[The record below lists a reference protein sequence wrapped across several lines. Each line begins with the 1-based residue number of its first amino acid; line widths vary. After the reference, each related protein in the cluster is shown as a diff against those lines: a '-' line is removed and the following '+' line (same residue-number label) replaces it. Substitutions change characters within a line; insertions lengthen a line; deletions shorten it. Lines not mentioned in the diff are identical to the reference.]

1 MEFPHLG
8 KHCSEKFCRK
18 LDFLPMKCD
27 ACGDIFCSEHFSY
40 RTHSCPSAHQKD
52 FQVPICPLCSEPVP
66 TPRDVSPDVT
76 VGAHIDQFCK
86 SEKPKI
92 YTNRCTFKNCK
103 KKELVPFSCGVCKQN
118 YCLKHRHTA
127 DHECKGSASAAGGG
141 SGATQRNKAVQAA
154 LQRQQQQQEQSS
166 RTIPQ
171 QQRSNTSQ
179 LAAAVQGN
187 MSEDEALA
195 RALALSM
202 QEEEDERARAAREGG
217 PSNPARSRIPV
228 GGNSSKDKCNLS

>member
-1 MEFPHLG
+1 M
-8 KHCSEKFCRK
+8 
-18 LDFLPMKCD
+18 
-27 ACGDIFCSEHFSY
+27 
-40 RTHSCPSAHQKD
+40 
-52 FQVPICPLCSEPVP
+52 
-66 TPRDVSPDVT
+66 T

-86 SEKPKI
+86 LEKPKI

-127 DHECKGSASAAGGG
+127 DHECKGSASAAAGG
-141 SGATQRNKAVQAA
+141 SVATQRNKAVQAA
-154 LQRQQQQQEQSS
+154 LQRQQEQSS
-166 RTIPQ
+166 RTVPQ
-171 QQRSNTSQ
+171 QQQRANNSQ
-179 LAAAVQGN
+179 LAVAVQGD

-228 GGNSSKDKCNLS
+228 GGNSYRDKCNLS